1 MMLTSVMRRLFILFL
16 IAWPGQLL
24 FSQALT
30 NINFRDFYNPDAEV
44 FISLQPVKTQKIEVY
59 YKVQTNVLTLDK
71 YTITWEK
78 RETFTERDGSP
89 LTITDTIRVSE
100 KVLQGVISFDPPAK
114 PWLLVVKVTN
124 KETQKAG

>member
-1 MMLTSVMRRLFILFL
+1 MRRLFILFL

-44 FISLQPVKTQKIEVY
+44 FISLQPIKTQKIEVY
-59 YKVQTNVLTLDK
+59 YKIQTNLLPLDK

-89 LTITDTIRVSE
+89 LTITDTLRISE
-100 KVLQGVISFDPPAK
+100 KILQGVISFDPPTK
-114 PWLLVVKVTN
+114 PWLTW
-124 KETQKAG
+124 AGTTLPRAS